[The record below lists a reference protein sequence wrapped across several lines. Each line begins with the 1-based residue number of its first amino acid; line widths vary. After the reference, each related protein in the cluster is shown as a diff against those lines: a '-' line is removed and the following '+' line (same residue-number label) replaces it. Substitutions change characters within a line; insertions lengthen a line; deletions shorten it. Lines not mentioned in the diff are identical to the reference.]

1 MKKELSIQNTLKI
14 QGFSNI
20 DIDQILNYLETL
32 DYELSELDI
41 LVK

>member
-1 MKKELSIQNTLKI
+1 MKKDLPIISTLKY